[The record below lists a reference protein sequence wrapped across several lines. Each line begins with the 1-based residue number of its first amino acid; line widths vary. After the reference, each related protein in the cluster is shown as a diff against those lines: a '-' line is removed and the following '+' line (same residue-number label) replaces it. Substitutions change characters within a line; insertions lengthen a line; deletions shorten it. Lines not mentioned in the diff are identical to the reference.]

1 MEQTYFRKLQ
11 VVKEAKNEEEDND
24 DIELPESKR
33 FESEKSDLFGDLDQR
48 KSEEAKDF
56 TVSIS
61 NPFSAA

>member
-33 FESEKSDLFGDLDQR
+33 FESEKSDLFGDLD
-48 KSEEAKDF
+48 
-56 TVSIS
+56 
-61 NPFSAA
+61 